1 MFDGKF
7 CIFLLFLKVIDNVL
21 SFVFKRLE
29 GKIIV
34 LGIYFIDNLVF
45 NEKNLLKFDVI
56 FSLLVRKIVILKIV
70 LKFVIYK
77 FDEKF
82 VLYNVILFIIDIM
95 L

>member
-82 VLYNVILFIIDIM
+82 VLRNVILFIIDIM